1 MNTVLRWYAPFP
13 LAPSLQKCLIGADL
27 HPGTPGED
35 TIDLWIYD
43 SPDRLLD
50 LWLQDASSHSFEQ
63 LLDNYFSL
71 ARRPEEGRLIS
82 SWRLGHLEP
91 TALKSWLMGRESA
104 LVALAAA
111 APEPLPA
118 IPALQAQLVL
128 RLLEEAPNLLDVY
141 LDLELQ
147 AELVGQPADSSYLER
162 LHGACPPKA
171 LLASCRELYATSHQ
185 IEGLTAML
193 AEAREEAELT
203 LLQLHQVQEE
213 LEQVFLKSKNQEE
226 QLLSQAESIEGIT
239 ATTQLAQG
247 ERDAL
252 ISEREGL
259 TAMLAEAREEAELT
273 LLQLH
278 QVQEEL
284 EHYFLLSRD
293 QTNLLNRQNQ
303 LTQNAIR
310 LAAGAGKPSG

>member
-13 LAPSLQKCLIGADL
+13 LAPSLQKCLIGAGL

-43 SPDRLLD
+43 SPDRLLE
-50 LWLQDASSHSFEQ
+50 LWLQDAAYPHSFEQ
-63 LLDNYFSL
+63 LLDNYSSL

-91 TALKSWLMGRESA
+91 MALKSWLMGREPA
-104 LVALAAA
+104 LVALASA
-111 APEPLPA
+111 APQPLPA

-128 RLLEEAPNLLDVY
+128 RLLEEAPNLLDAY

-171 LLASCRELYATSHQ
+171 LLASCRELYATNHQ
-185 IEGLTAML
+185 I
-193 AEAREEAELT
+193 
-203 LLQLHQVQEE
+203 
-213 LEQVFLKSKNQEE
+213 
-226 QLLSQAESIEGIT
+226 
-239 ATTQLAQG
+239 
-247 ERDAL
+247 
-252 ISEREGL
+252 EGL